1 MRILGLLFVIMRA
14 VDFGFETYL
23 MTFGDDDDDNDATEV
38 DAEFILRK
46 SDDDD
51 DDDVNDCDGEKLF
64 GELVFIRLN

>member
-23 MTFGDDDDDNDATEV
+23 MTFGDDDDDDNDATDV
-38 DAEFILRK
+38 DAELILRK
-46 SDDDD
+46 SDDVD

-64 GELVFIRLN
+64 GELVFI

>member
-1 MRILGLLFVIMRA
+1 
-14 VDFGFETYL
+14 